1 MKMIII
7 SNDKNQVMGELCELT
22 YELSRLFSMLD
33 ESQFVENNKKYAN
46 EDNALFLEWLDKL
59 GSLVEINKQM
69 AKLIEELEERE
80 QNKDEKE
87 I

>member
-1 MKMIII
+1 MIII